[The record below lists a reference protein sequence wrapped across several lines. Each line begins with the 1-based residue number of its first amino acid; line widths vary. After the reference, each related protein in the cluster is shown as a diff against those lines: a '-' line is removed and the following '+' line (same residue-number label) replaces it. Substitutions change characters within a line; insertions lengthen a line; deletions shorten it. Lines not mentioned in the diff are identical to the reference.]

1 MSGQD
6 LMSEL
11 SAKVS
16 LVDSAL
22 RQLGARGRERA
33 KAEHDYRV
41 ALSKKILI
49 ERDKGTPVTVI
60 SDLCRGSA
68 EIADLRFKRDCAEV
82 NYKSALEAINIY
94 KLQIRLVENQI
105 EREWRS

>member
-33 KAEHDYRV
+33 KAEHD
-41 ALSKKILI
+41 
-49 ERDKGTPVTVI
+49 
-60 SDLCRGSA
+60 
-68 EIADLRFKRDCAEV
+68 
-82 NYKSALEAINIY
+82 
-94 KLQIRLVENQI
+94 
-105 EREWRS
+105 

>member
-68 EIADLRFKRDCAEV
+68 EIADLRFKHSVVRP
-82 NYKSALEAINIY
+82 
-94 KLQIRLVENQI
+94 KLSVPILVPVSNVF
-105 EREWRS
+105 

>member
-49 ERDKGTPVTVI
+49 ERDKGN
-60 SDLCRGSA
+60 SRSSLQARLCR
-68 EIADLRFKRDCAEV
+68 C
-82 NYKSALEAINIY
+82 
-94 KLQIRLVENQI
+94 KLQIRLGSN
-105 EREWRS
+105 

>member
-41 ALSKKILI
+41 ALKKILI

-94 KLQIRLVENQI
+94 KLQIRLLENQI

>member
-49 ERDKGTPVTVI
+49 ERDKGTPVTP
-60 SDLCRGSA
+60 L
-68 EIADLRFKRDCAEV
+68 FPT
-82 NYKSALEAINIY
+82 Y
-94 KLQIRLVENQI
+94 VEDPPK
-105 EREWRS
+105 